1 MGELIQLKGYR
12 GGLRV
17 IIDEEAPL
25 AEVETA
31 LIKKLE
37 GLGDFIV
44 GSAITLDAGKRALS
58 DDDIRR
64 LQNVLLRKFDV
75 RIQGIISSSTKTR
88 RLAGVL
94 DIPAFEKAEPVRSE
108 VAEVLEE
115 FPTANARLVKRTL
128 RAGQEERFLEGSVIL
143 MGDVNPGADVIASGD
158 IIVLGSLRGRAFA
171 GALGD
176 RSAVIAALN
185 FDPVQIRIADCISI
199 RPEEGGRR
207 RRFRSAMEIARIED
221 DRIVVSRYKG

>member
-1 MGELIQLKGYR
+1 MEELIQLKGYR

-17 IIDEEAPL
+17 IIDKEAPL

-31 LIKKLE
+31 LVKKLE

-44 GSAITLDAGKRALS
+44 GSAITLDAGERALS

-64 LQNVLLRKFDV
+64 LQNVLLREFDV
-75 RIQGIISSSTKTR
+75 RIQQIISSSSKTR

-94 DIPAFEKAEPVRSE
+94 DIPAVEEAEPSRDE
-108 VAEVLEE
+108 IAEVLKE
-115 FPTANARLVKRTL
+115 FPRANARLVKRTL

-158 IIVLGSLRGRAFA
+158 IVVLGSLRGRAFA

-176 RSAVIAALN
+176 RSAVIVALN

-199 RPEEGGRR
+199 RPDEGGRR
-207 RRFRSAMEIARIED
+207 RRFRLAMEIARIED
-221 DRIVVSRYKG
+221 DRIVVSRYKD